1 MTTMFSD
8 WWDKGKQ
15 WGRKQGLLDYD
26 PSKRIDTDYPM
37 GFLKPNKMYDDYF
50 DGGSFGG
57 HSYQEKWATRP
68 SEGNVQQEDITRNIN
83 AARASDL
90 GKDLNQAGNVFNE
103 LSKIGS
109 GEDTQMPFFTGKE
122 DRASQSVPRPAGYR
136 PTGTEG
142 IRKKMLVADE
152 AEKETYDRIAFFLK
166 NSLSGIRGSGL
177 AGTSLFGGTRYG

>member
-1 MTTMFSD
+1 MTTMFSE

-15 WGRKQGLLDYD
+15 WGRRQGLLDYD
-26 PSKRIDTDYPM
+26 FSKRIDTDYPM

-57 HSYQEKWATRP
+57 HSYQEKWANRP
-68 SEGNVQQEDITRNIN
+68 PEGNVQQEDITRNIN

-90 GKDLNQAGNVFNE
+90 GKDLNKAGDVFNK

-109 GEDTQMPFFTGKE
+109 GEETKGPDFVGKP
-122 DRASQSVPRPAGYR
+122 DRASQSVTRPRGGSFVSP
-136 PTGTEG
+136 EG
-142 IRKKMLVADE
+142 IRKKLLLADE

-166 NSLSGIRGSGL
+166 NSLSGLRGAGL
-177 AGTSLFGGTRYG
+177 AGESLFGGTRYG

>member
-50 DGGSFGG
+50 DGGSFGQDFMLP
-57 HSYQEKWATRP
+57 SMRP
-68 SEGNVQQEDITRNIN
+68 PEGNVQQEDITRNIN
-83 AARASDL
+83 AARESDL

-109 GEDTQMPFFTGKE
+109 GEDTQIPIFTGKE
-122 DRASQSVPRPAGYR
+122 DRASQSVPRSVGYR

-142 IRKKMLVADE
+142 IRKNMLVADE
-152 AEKETYDRIAFFLK
+152 AEKETHDRIAFFLK

-177 AGTSLFGGTRYG
+177 AGQSLFGGTRYG